1 MNRRTE
7 SKSRA
12 GWLVRFS
19 PVGLVPWFRNHR
31 KVASTSLMRLLYEPL
46 QSLLTIGVIAIAL
59 ALPTLLLQLASLGES
74 ALTKVNTTS
83 DINVYF
89 ELDTSIQNL
98 QTFQDKWQ
106 ADGRVVETR
115 LITPEQGL
123 REFEEF
129 SGLGTVLSY
138 FDENPL
144 PAVVQVIPEPRLS
157 GSAAELS
164 LLLQAIEAE
173 TFVDSVVFDFA
184 WLDRLDAMVNF
195 VDRLSIAVGILLAL
209 GIILILGN
217 TIRLTIENRRDEI
230 VVIKLVG
237 GTDRF
242 VQRPLLY
249 TGFWYGILG
258 AVGAII
264 LVGII
269 GAMLS
274 APLQRIFLSYQTS
287 LQALPGLS
295 IDIFLKLLILGAVLG
310 CLGAWISVKQHLRK
324 IEPS

>member
-12 GWLVRFS
+12 GWLADFS
-19 PVGLVPWFRNHR
+19 PTRLVPWFRNHR
-31 KVASTSLMRLLYEPL
+31 KVAQASLTRLLQEPL

-59 ALPTLLLQLASLGES
+59 ALPTLLLQLASMGES
-74 ALTKVNTTS
+74 ALRGVDTTS

-89 ELDTSIQNL
+89 ELDIPSEDL
-98 QTFQDKWQ
+98 QSFQEKWQ
-106 ADGRVVETR
+106 ADLRIAEIR
-115 LITPEQGL
+115 LITPEEGL
-123 REFEEF
+123 QEFEAF
-129 SGLGTVLSY
+129 SGLESVLTH

-144 PAVVQVIPEPRLS
+144 PAVMRVMPEADLS
-157 GSAAELS
+157 GRAAELS
-164 LLLQAIEAE
+164 LLLKAIESEA
-173 TFVDSVVFDFA
+173 FVASATLDFA
-184 WLDRLDAMVNF
+184 WLGRLEAMVVF
-195 VDRLSIAVGILLAL
+195 IDRLSIAVGVLLAL
-209 GIILILGN
+209 GILLILGN

-237 GTDRF
+237 GTDSF

-249 TGFWYGILG
+249 TGFWYGLLG

-274 APLQRIFLSYQTS
+274 APLQRMFLSYQAS
-287 LQALPGLS
+287 LPALPGLS
-295 IDIFLKLLILGAVLG
+295 INIFLNLLMLGTVLG
-310 CLGAWISVKQHLRK
+310 CFGAWISVKQHLRN